1 MTKNPIK
8 NAWGLH
14 TLSKFALFLKT
25 LRLPCQI
32 FSTQKIFYY
41 MIRKG
46 TSTEWHKDSIF
57 VSTLDLSL

>member
-32 FSTQKIFYY
+32 FSTQKIFYN
-41 MIRKG
+41 MISEKG
-46 TSTEWHKDSIF
+46 PQLNGTKILFLFQH
-57 VSTLDLSL
+57 

>member
-14 TLSKFALFLKT
+14 ALNKCTLFLKAF
-25 LRLPCQI
+25 RLPCQI

-41 MIRKG
+41 MISEKG
-46 TSTEWHKDSIF
+46 RQLNGTKILFLFQHEI
-57 VSTLDLSL
+57 